1 MNLFVFFKN
10 FIIQASMSFS
20 LLNQESFLE
29 LVYLLDPRYVP
40 PDRKTIRERIE
51 VEYQCTFEKIKK
63 ILKNVSINLTCDVW
77 TSLVLDPYLGI
88 TAHYIDASWIFRSHI
103 LDVSVFPNPH
113 DNESIIVALKEVN
126 FYSTYLIK

>member
-51 VEYQCTFEKIKK
+51 VEYQCTFEKI
-63 ILKNVSINLTCDVW
+63 
-77 TSLVLDPYLGI
+77 
-88 TAHYIDASWIFRSHI
+88 
-103 LDVSVFPNPH
+103 
-113 DNESIIVALKEVN
+113 
-126 FYSTYLIK
+126 

>member
-1 MNLFVFFKN
+1 MF

-20 LLNQESFLE
+20 LLKQESFLE

-51 VEYQCTFEKIKK
+51 VENQCTFEKIKK

-88 TAHYIDASWIFRSHI
+88 TAHYINADWIFRSHI
-103 LDVSVFPNPH
+103 LDVSVFPHPS
-113 DNESIIVALKEVN
+113 DNESIIVAFKEVN
-126 FYSTYLIK
+126 FYSTYLIS